1 MSPEFEHGI
10 VGLGGLGAAT
20 AYWLARRSPSVVG
33 FERFELGHVR
43 GASHDH
49 SRIIRRSYHTPEY
62 VRLTAAAYDAWAAV
76 EADAGTR
83 LVTVTGG
90 LDLFPPGAAIDPD
103 PYRRSLDEV
112 GVPHDWIDGAEVR
125 RRWPAFSRGKAVSD
139 DVMAIYSP
147 ASGIVSA
154 RRATSTLHDLAT
166 REGAHLRPN
175 TAVLALRPRA
185 GEVDVVTDG
194 GTVRCG
200 SVVVCA
206 DAWTNR
212 LLGPLGHR
220 IELTV
225 TREQVSYFAT
235 AQLDDLRPGRFPVWI
250 WMDDPSFYGF
260 PEFAVSG
267 AFKAAEDCGG
277 APVDPDDRSFAAD
290 PIAEARLGAFVAG
303 LVGDRRAAVSTT
315 TCLYTLTSD
324 RDFVLDRLPD
334 SPQISVGLGAAHGF
348 KFAAWFGSEL
358 AALAGGSAPGPHL
371 APFSITREALRRP
384 ADRAAWLV

>member
-1 MSPEFEHGI
+1 M
-10 VGLGGLGAAT
+10 
-20 AYWLARRSPSVVG
+20 
-33 FERFELGHVR
+33 
-43 GASHDH
+43 
-49 SRIIRRSYHTPEY
+49 
-62 VRLTAAAYDAWAAV
+62 AAAYDAWAAV
-76 EADAGTR
+76 GGEAGTQ
-83 LVTVTGG
+83 LVTNTGG
-90 LDLFPPGAAIDPD
+90 LDLFPPLAAIDPV

-112 GVPHDWIDGAEVR
+112 GVSYDWIDGAEVR
-125 RRWPAFSRGKAVSD
+125 RRWPAFSRGTVVSD

-147 ASGIVSA
+147 ASGIVPA
-154 RRATSTLHDLAT
+154 RRATSALHDLAT
-166 REGAHLRPN
+166 REGARLRPN
-175 TAVLALRPRA
+175 IAVRELRPHA
-185 GEVDVVTDG
+185 GEVDVVTDR

-212 LLGPLGHR
+212 LLEPLGHR

-225 TREQVSYFAT
+225 TREQVSYFST
-235 AQLDDLRPGRFPVWI
+235 AQLADLRLGRFPVWI

-260 PEFAVSG
+260 PEFGVGG

-277 APVDPDDRSFAAD
+277 SPVDPDDRSFVAD

-303 LVGDRRAAVSTT
+303 LVGDRRVSVSTT

-334 SPQISVGLGAAHGF
+334 NPQVCVGLGAAHGF

-358 AALAGGSAPGPHL
+358 AALASGSAPGPHL